1 VDVTATFP
9 RKIAALRAH
18 ESQTGHMED
27 LTERLRTRLALT
39 AKLAGLPQGRLA
51 EGLPGPG
58 HRLSRVSGRGRARG
72 APAAPVVALP
82 MRTDTR
88 HNSLIEPSQRE

>member
-18 ESQTGHMED
+18 ESQIRHMED

-39 AKLAGLPQGRLA
+39 ARQAGFPEGRLA
-51 EGLPGPG
+51 EGF
-58 HRLSRVSGRGRARG
+58 RV
-72 APAAPVVALP
+72 L
-82 MRTDTR
+82 DTA
-88 HNSLIEPSQRE
+88 